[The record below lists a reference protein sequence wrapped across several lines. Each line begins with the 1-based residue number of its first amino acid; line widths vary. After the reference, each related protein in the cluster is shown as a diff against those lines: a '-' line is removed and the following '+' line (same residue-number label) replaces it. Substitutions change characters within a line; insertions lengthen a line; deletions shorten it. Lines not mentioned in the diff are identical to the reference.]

1 MKDGT
6 NNLADRVSRN
16 VAKLIRPNEEIWYFE
31 NIILIKYV

>member
-16 VAKLIRPNEEIWYFE
+16 VAKLIRPEEELNTF
-31 NIILIKYV
+31 K